1 MRLGP
6 SRTTGAVVV
15 GAALLL
21 GSLVGC
27 TDEPQATGA
36 APATATPTDPA
47 GDRVADPN
55 LVTLAGIGDIE
66 IGASQ
71 ESLEAAGLVKPGN
84 GSCGPT
90 FPDLPYAT
98 PVFDGGRLV
107 LVWAHAPLRTPERV
121 MEGTPLAD
129 ARTAY
134 PDAEELTRAPDD
146 FQFPGLLVP
155 GPDGRAYLLLHD
167 GDTVQKLI
175 VGFEEHARRLFE
187 TGFGSC

>member
-1 MRLGP
+1 MRSGR
-6 SRTTGAVVV
+6 SRTTGTVLV

-27 TDEPQATGA
+27 TDEPQANGA
-36 APATATPTDPA
+36 APAPATPTA
-47 GDRVADPN
+47 STEGRVADPN
-55 LVTLAGIGDIE
+55 LVTWSGIGDIE

-71 ESLEAAGLVKPGN
+71 DSLEAAGLVRPGN

-98 PVFDGGRLV
+98 PVFDDGRLV

-121 MEGTPLAD
+121 MEGTPLAE
-129 ARTAY
+129 ARAAY

-155 GPDGRAYLLLHD
+155 GPDDRAYLLLHD
-167 GDTVQKLI
+167 GETVQKLI
-175 VGFEEHARRLFE
+175 IGFEEHARLLFE